1 MDGHG
6 LPEALRSIMGL
17 RGWSQLDLARELGVS
32 QSWVSQASRGM
43 RDPGIARTERL
54 LSRVGWEVRISP
66 ISEDDPV
73 RRREFVA
80 AAASITF
87 VPSPKVGP
95 YQDPGYVRQLAE
107 RLAHDRYQQGGIPVV
122 STALRHL
129 RKVGPAI
136 NGSDRAL
143 QEASSGLAC
152 EAARVLYDSRRY
164 AAAEQTGV
172 FALDLAR
179 RSGSTRA
186 QADAYSALSRI
197 NIDQRRGDRGAMYA
211 RLGLRLGDL
220 SPDRQA
226 WLRLRLGRSLAL
238 VPGRE
243 RAAREVLE
251 EALAV
256 DGLPTYETSD
266 MLGNVGVAMLGMREH
281 DGARATIA
289 EAVRLGAQC
298 SALLFVAYQA
308 WEVEAA
314 LRADNASMA
323 ADRMTA
329 LARIAPLVSSVR
341 VNTHIADVYRLSGR
355 WAGLPEMRDAREQ
368 LRSVMRA

>member
-1 MDGHG
+1 M
-6 LPEALRSIMGL
+6 
-17 RGWSQLDLARELGVS
+17 
-32 QSWVSQASRGM
+32 
-43 RDPGIARTERL
+43 
-54 LSRVGWEVRISP
+54 
-66 ISEDDPV
+66 

-87 VPSPKVGP
+87 VPTPKVGP

-129 RKVGPAI
+129 RKVGPAVS
-136 NGSDRAL
+136 GSDRAL
-143 QEASSGLAC
+143 QEASSDLAC

-186 QADAYSALSRI
+186 QADAYSTLSRI

-220 SPDRQA
+220 PPARRA

-238 VPGRE
+238 LPGQE

-251 EALAV
+251 EALVV
-256 DGLPTYETSD
+256 DGLPTYGMSD

-281 DGARATIA
+281 GGARSAIA

-298 SALLFVAYQA
+298 STLLFVAYQA

-314 LRADNASMA
+314 LRAGDAPMA

-341 VNTHIADVYRLSGR
+341 VNDHIAGVYRLSGR
-355 WAGLPEMRDAREQ
+355 WAGLPEMHDAREQ
-368 LRSVMRA
+368 LHSVMRA

>member
-1 MDGHG
+1 MDGDG
-6 LPEALRSIMGL
+6 LPEALRSIMGM

-95 YQDPGYVRQLAE
+95 YQDPGYVRHLAE
-107 RLAHDRYQQGGIPVV
+107 RLAHDRYQQGGVPIV

-129 RKVGPAI
+129 RKIRPAI

-152 EAARVLYDSRRY
+152 ETARVLYDSRRY
-164 AAAEQTGV
+164 TAAEQTGI

-179 RSGSTRA
+179 RSGSTGA

-220 SPDRQA
+220 TPTRRA

-238 VPGRE
+238 LPCRE
-243 RAAREVLE
+243 RSARDVLD
-251 EALAV
+251 EAMTV
-256 DGLPTYETSD
+256 DGLPPHEAAD
-266 MLGNVGVAMLGMREH
+266 MVGNAGVAMLGMGEH
-281 DGARATIA
+281 ATARAAIA
-289 EAVRLGAQC
+289 EAVRAGAQC
-298 SALLFVAYQA
+298 SILLFVAYQA

-314 LRADNASMA
+314 LRADDASMA

-341 VNTHIADVYRLSGR
+341 VNTHIADVYRMSGR

-368 LRSVMRA
+368 LRSVMRP

>member
-1 MDGHG
+1 
-6 LPEALRSIMGL
+6 MGL

-54 LSRVGWEVRISP
+54 LNRVGWEVRISP

-87 VPSPKVGP
+87 VPSSKVGP
-95 YQDPGYVRQLAE
+95 YRDPGYVRYLAE
-107 RLAHDRYQQGGIPVV
+107 RLAHDRYQQGGTPIV
-122 STALRHL
+122 SAALRHL

-136 NGSDRAL
+136 HGSDRAL
-143 QEASSGLAC
+143 QEASSDLAC
-152 EAARVLYDSRRY
+152 ETARVLYDSRRY
-164 AAAEQTGV
+164 AAAEQTGI

-179 RSGSTRA
+179 RSGSLRA

-220 SPDRQA
+220 PPAQRA

-238 VPGRE
+238 LPGRE
-243 RAAREVLE
+243 RCARGVLE
-251 EALAV
+251 EALTV
-256 DGLPTYETSD
+256 DGLPPHEMAD
-266 MLGNVGVAMLGMREH
+266 MVGNAGVAMLGMGQH
-281 DGARATIA
+281 DAARAAIA
-289 EAVRLGAQC
+289 NAVRIGAEC
-298 SALLFVAYQA
+298 STLLFVAYQA

-314 LRADNASMA
+314 LRADNAPMA

-329 LARIAPLVSSVR
+329 LARIAPLISSVR
-341 VNTHIADVYRLSGR
+341 VDSHITDVYRLSGR
-355 WAGLPEMRDAREQ
+355 WAGLPEMRDARDH
-368 LRSVMRA
+368 LRSVMRV